1 MRRWFTVARIWAVI
15 SVIAVIVL
23 VASLIITPGL
33 TAGN

>member
-1 MRRWFTVARIWAVI
+1 VARIWAVI

-33 TAGN
+33 PTGN